1 VPLCYCFYNGEQ
13 KRPKTEVLKLS
24 DAYNINID
32 QLKENG
38 LEWRLFGK
46 DLLEGAD
53 ASVEVQ
59 VIMVNVNHDEN
70 RDLLEAC
77 KPLEEYSW
85 LVAKVRENKGI
96 YNDLGVA
103 INEALEAM
111 PEGFVIRGLLM
122 DHRKEVYNML
132 YEDSDKQVMR
142 RVGAED
148 ARIEIATNL
157 IREGLTSAERIS
169 SLVGMPL
176 DEVVRLA
183 GELGATLP
191 LQ

>member
-1 VPLCYCFYNGEQ
+1 
-13 KRPKTEVLKLS
+13 
-24 DAYNINID
+24 
-32 QLKENG
+32 
-38 LEWRLFGK
+38 
-46 DLLEGAD
+46 
-53 ASVEVQ
+53 
-59 VIMVNVNHDEN
+59 
-70 RDLLEAC
+70 
-77 KPLEEYSW
+77 
-85 LVAKVRENKGI
+85 
-96 YNDLGVA
+96 
-103 INEALEAM
+103 M
-111 PEGFVIRGLLM
+111 PGDFATRSFLM
-122 DHRKEVYNML
+122 DHRGEVYNML
-132 YEDSDKQVMR
+132 YEDFDKQVMR